1 MKTKVIKVGNSKG
14 ILLPKHIIKVYEIQD
29 EIQLEL
35 REDCIVLTPLKD
47 TKLNWEALYQKELN
61 SKTDDQDKK
70 DWQNFPNKFD
80 EEEWTW

>member
-1 MKTKVIKVGNSKG
+1 MKSKVIKVGNSKG

-29 EIQLEL
+29 EVQIEL

-47 TKLNWEALYQKELN
+47 PKSNWESLYQNEIK
-61 SKTDDQDKK
+61 SKSDQDNN
-70 DWQNFPNKFD
+70 DWQNFSNKFD